1 MISEREGRMSNVDFG
16 LLRKYTAIPQSAE
29 RILGCPE
36 RETSFDINLK
46 ISENQVI
53 HGDCFVV
60 YYNTVRGPAKG
71 GIRIARDVTL
81 AETRDLAERMVWKTA
96 LARIPFGGGKSGIC
110 LDPKKLSRFEKTALI
125 KEYVHLMSLELRHG
139 MYVPAPDMG
148 TNATDMA
155 VIFGELH
162 IPECVTGKPP
172 RVGGLPGRREATG
185 RGVSHTALLTL
196 RDVLKKKPA
205 NARVAVQG
213 FGNVG
218 SYAALFLHE
227 AGAKVVGVSDVTG
240 GLCDPNGLDIPA
252 LFAYAQKNGS
262 LEGAPG
268 KKVSND
274 DLLLLEVDIL
284 APCAK
289 EDQITGENAGKIR
302 AAAIVEGANGPTTP
316 EGDKILNKR
325 KIFAVPDILT
335 NAGGVI
341 ASYVEWRQAKSGAI
355 TAKEETF
362 QVVEE
367 RIGIAFDDMVKLA
380 REKKISFRTACQVSA
395 AEELVSSLVDR
406 DWI

>member
-1 MISEREGRMSNVDFG
+1 MALDLSN
-16 LLRKYTAIPQSAE
+16 
-29 RILGCPE
+29 
-36 RETSFDINLK
+36 
-46 ISENQVI
+46 
-53 HGDCFVV
+53 
-60 YYNTVRGPAKG
+60 
-71 GIRIARDVTL
+71 
-81 AETRDLAERMVWKTA
+81 
-96 LARIPFGGGKSGIC
+96 
-110 LDPKKLSRFEKTALI
+110 
-125 KEYVHLMSLELRHG
+125 G

-205 NARVAVQG
+205 AARVAVQG

-227 AGAKVVGVSDVTG
+227 AGAKVVAVSDVNG
-240 GLCDPNGLDIPA
+240 GVQDPNGLDIPA

-262 LEGAPG
+262 LDGAFG
-268 KKVSND
+268 QE
-274 DLLLLEVDIL
+274 DLERRPAPAGGGHL
-284 APCAK
+284 APAPRR
-289 EDQITGENAGKIR
+289 TR
-302 AAAIVEGANGPTTP
+302 SAARTPARSAPPLSSKGPTARP
-316 EGDKILNKR
+316 PRRGQDSDKR

-367 RIGIAFDDMVKLA
+367 RIDIAFGDMVKLA
-380 REKKISFRTACQVSA
+380 REKKIPFRTACQVSA